1 MCTGI
6 NIDQNVAIDFQTHA
20 SRVQPSKARVGIMY
34 GTIADDKRVHVE
46 FVYEVGYIRR
56 CRELPPSS
64 SGHLR
69 ARGMGADT
77 YLTQQLRCLVD
88 TAASRSHSD
97 LGDGRKQRE

>member
-46 FVYEVGYIRR
+46 FVYEVGTFVDARDASIIIIGPSPCARHG
-56 CRELPPSS
+56 CRYVPDPATE
-64 SGHLR
+64 
-69 ARGMGADT
+69 
-77 YLTQQLRCLVD
+77 V
-88 TAASRSHSD
+88 
-97 LGDGRKQRE
+97 LG

>member
-46 FVYEVGYIRR
+46 FVYEVGTFVDAAA
-56 CRELPPSS
+56 SS
-64 SGHLR
+64 SSSVHLR
-69 ARGMGADT
+69 ARGMSADT